1 MPKEIKQES
10 GPLVREVFRE
20 GVPGWEELAPQI
32 RQWLEAGLDLEAI
45 RERIFDHL
53 MLYEGDDELEGVAC
67 EAMAKAFELV
77 TGIIENLPV
86 TEENLK
92 RLMDYIGGYH
102 DWAAYERLF
111 SDFLP
116 LMTEKQIRDILER
129 AKQIFVPEVTRNW
142 ERNVR
147 RRLPRSSG
155 SSSGPRRLTRGR
167 GGNSQ

>member
-1 MPKEIKQES
+1 MPQEIKQES
-10 GPLVREVFRE
+10 GPLVREVFR
-20 GVPGWEELAPQI
+20 GNVPGWEELEPLI
-32 RQWLEAGLDLEAI
+32 RQWLDAGLDLDAI

-53 MLYEGDDELEGVAC
+53 MLYEEDDELEGVAC
-67 EAMAKAFELV
+67 ETMDKAFELV

-147 RRLPRSSG
+147 RRLPRASG
-155 SSSGPRRLTRGR
+155 SSAGSRRVTRGR
-167 GGNSQ
+167 GSR